1 MRRASRKSLED
12 FLDRVNN
19 VAKTKTRVVNIPIE
33 NAVAISTALVE
44 LLADLN
50 EKKEERT
57 TAFNIIN
64 TDLDGGDF

>member
-1 MRRASRKSLED
+1 MRKTSRKSIED

-33 NAVAISTALVE
+33 NAVAVSTALVE

-50 EKKEERT
+50 QKEER
-57 TAFNIIN
+57 AKLLN
-64 TDLDGGDF
+64 TVNTNLDGGNF

>member
-1 MRRASRKSLED
+1 MRKTSRKSIED

-33 NAVAISTALVE
+33 NAVAVSTALVE

-50 EKKEERT
+50 QKEER
-57 TAFNIIN
+57 AKLLNIIN
-64 TDLDGGDF
+64 TNLDGGNF

>member
-1 MRRASRKSLED
+1 MRKTSRKSIED

-33 NAVAISTALVE
+33 NAVAVSTALVE

-50 EKKEERT
+50 QKEER
-57 TAFNIIN
+57 AKLLNIVN
-64 TDLDGGDF
+64 TNLDGGNF

>member
-1 MRRASRKSLED
+1 MRKTSRKSIED

-33 NAVAISTALVE
+33 NAVAVSTALVE

-50 EKKEERT
+50 QKEER
-57 TAFNIIN
+57 AKLLNIVN
-64 TDLDGGDF
+64 THLDGGNF